1 MNTYI
6 LVLLF
11 LSLMYNIICIKKIHA
26 AFIILTYLC
35 LIIIMYILILYTYTL
50 YLYFILIL
58 YTYTL
63 YLYFILILYTYTL
76 YLYFILILILFM
88 LKRPCL
94 FFCVV
99 FLKCPM
105 VELNGHL
112 LILSSWD
119 KSRSVH
125 SSIVYT

>member
-1 MNTYI
+1 MYKKNTCSFYYTY
-6 LVLLF
+6 L
-11 LSLMYNIICIKKIHA
+11 
-26 AFIILTYLC
+26 IILNYNNV
-35 LIIIMYILILYTYTL
+35 YTYTL

-63 YLYFILILYTYTL
+63 YLYFIP
-76 YLYFILILILFM
+76 FM

-94 FFCVV
+94 FFWVV